1 MGFELINRIT
11 IKKDG
16 VYFSTKS
23 SNDDCNYHSTK
34 INTLSE
40 VYNKE
45 GQKGLDRE
53 IMRLLYSCAELKG
66 HHPSLDKY
74 YYAMSKAREND
85 IYNYYLD
92 KVNDKYYELSDEDK
106 QSLHKN
112 PTEKAK
118 EYSSYCKNIKDEMYG
133 CIGAYC
139 SEYENIKNNEIEND
153 EPDITDEY

>member
-1 MGFELINRIT
+1 
-11 IKKDG
+11 
-16 VYFSTKS
+16 
-23 SNDDCNYHSTK
+23 
-34 INTLSE
+34 
-40 VYNKE
+40 
-45 GQKGLDRE
+45 
-53 IMRLLYSCAELKG
+53 MRLLYSCAELKG

-139 SEYENIKNNEIEND
+139 SEYENMKNNEIEND